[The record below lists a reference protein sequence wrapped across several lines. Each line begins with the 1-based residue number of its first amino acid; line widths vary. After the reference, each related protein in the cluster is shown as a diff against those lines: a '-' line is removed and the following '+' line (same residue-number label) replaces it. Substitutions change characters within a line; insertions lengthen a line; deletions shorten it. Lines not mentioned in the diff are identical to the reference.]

1 MRVALVRNGR
11 VADVYEGFDISTLEA
26 ALGPQSGVYHED
38 PENKPIGAWWI
49 EPYPMPEPEPA
60 WLTPESVVYW
70 VEGKYQ
76 SLLAE
81 FPEGE
86 KASWETQ
93 VREADAL
100 LNDTEIPTP
109 FIDSQA
115 AITGESRLELA
126 QKILQ
131 KSGELSAFSGLL
143 TGIRRR
149 TTTRIQNGEQLLTS
163 ELETIL
169 ATALGGQ

>member
-1 MRVALVRNGR
+1 MRVALVRNGK

-38 PENKPIGAWWI
+38 PENKPVGAWWI

-100 LNDTEIPTP
+100 LNETETPTP

-115 AITGESRLELA
+115 SITGESRTGLA
-126 QKILQ
+126 QKILR
-131 KSGELSAFSGLL
+131 KAGELSAFSGLL
-143 TGIRRR
+143 TGIRRQAIS
-149 TTTRIQNGEQLLTS
+149 RIQGGEQLLS
-163 ELETIL
+163 EDLETIL
-169 ATALGGQ
+169 ASALGGQ